1 MRYLVFNCCGLCAV
15 IRYFDQIPLY
25 PYPQSFF
32 FKTLLVQIMLRLL
45 INVVALGIL
54 VSIVWTFVTNLSYTV
69 FLTQILSYASLT
81 LLKSAG
87 KVLHLLTSVHLPS
100 VFKLTKYV
108 FDASNSLQN
117 NFPCLI
123 R

>member
-1 MRYLVFNCCGLCAV
+1 
-15 IRYFDQIPLY
+15 
-25 PYPQSFF
+25 
-32 FKTLLVQIMLRLL
+32 MLRLL

-87 KVLHLLTSVHLPS
+87 RVLHLLTSVHLPS